1 MTPKPV
7 GASILA
13 VVLAVAG
20 IWLVSCGGS
29 STNRASGGAAGDPN
43 EIVARV
49 GATAITRAAV
59 SHWMSALAGGEYY
72 ELSRNHTIPA
82 ELAFDPPRYGR
93 CVASLEGAEG
103 SSPAGSPKPSS
114 VHLLSKCQQIYQALK
129 TQATAFLVA
138 TAWTI
143 ASDRE
148 LGITASDQEVLNLF
162 KRVRASA
169 YPSDAQ
175 LHEYLAARR
184 LTLSDL
190 LLQTRLN
197 LLAQKALQKIGPA
210 GAGKAVKARFDAAW
224 TRWAQKTDCRPGY
237 VVEHCRQYKGGPT
250 YPHSP
255 PASVMMEEVAGI
267 ATGRC
272 ASRAVCADK

>member
-1 MTPKPV
+1 MSVRT
-7 GASILA
+7 SILA
-13 VVLAVAG
+13 AVVAIAGLWLA
-20 IWLVSCGGS
+20 SCGGS
-29 STNRASGGAAGDPN
+29 STNSASGGAAGDPN

-49 GATAITRAAV
+49 GATTITRAAV

-72 ELSRNHTIPA
+72 EVSRNHTIPA
-82 ELAFDPPRYGR
+82 GLASDPPNYGG
-93 CVASLEGAEG
+93 CVAGLEGAEA

-114 VHLLSKCQQIYQALK
+114 VHLLSKCQQLYQALK

-138 TAWTI
+138 TEWTI

-148 LGITASDQEVLNLF
+148 LGITASDQEVLGLF

-169 YPSDAQ
+169 YPSDSR

-184 LTLSDL
+184 LTLPDL

-197 LLAQKALQKIGPA
+197 LLAQKALQKIGPT
-210 GAGKAVKARFDAAW
+210 GPGKAVTASFNAAW

-237 VVEHCRQYKGGPT
+237 VVEHCRQYKSGPT
-250 YPHSP
+250 YPSSP
-255 PASVMMEEVAGI
+255 PASVMMEEVTGI

-272 ASRAVCADK
+272 ASRAVCAEK